1 MKVNLDFNEKNI
13 QRKIVKRI
21 SNAQIALDVQ
31 VLKDSNYFCPER
43 DGTLVRSST
52 IASDLGS
59 GILIWD
65 TEYAKRL
72 YHGIDFNFSTDRNP
86 NAGPQWFEQAKKTK
100 KKEWEKLANDKY
112 SK

>member
-1 MKVNLDFNEKNI
+1 MLVAKLEMNNKQIKD
-13 QRKIVKRI
+13 KIEKRI
-21 SNAQIALDVQ
+21 KKAQFMFDQQ
-31 VLKDSNYFCPER
+31 VAKDSNFFAPER
-43 DGTLVRSST
+43 DGYLQRSVLN
-52 IASDLGS
+52 SDFGS
-59 GILIWD
+59 GVLIWD

-72 YHGIDFNFSTDRNP
+72 YYGIDFNFSTDRNP